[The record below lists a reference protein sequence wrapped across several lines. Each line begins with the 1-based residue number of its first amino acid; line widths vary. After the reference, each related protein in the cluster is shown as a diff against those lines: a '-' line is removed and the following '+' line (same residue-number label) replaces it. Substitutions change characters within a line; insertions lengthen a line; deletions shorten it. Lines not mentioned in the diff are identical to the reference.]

1 MKYWK
6 LELTCLSPVHI
17 GSGEKLGK
25 NQYVYEK
32 YRYTDKNREKHEKS
46 LVYFLNETK
55 WAIWLGQQKFL
66 RDFIGETMND
76 PQHLSLFTFLKKHY
90 AGYAVHDYLERL
102 VKEGVLESAE
112 KVETLEKQDR
122 TNALNDISLHIKNS
136 EGRAYIPGSSLKGA
150 IRTAILVHLIRKN
163 PGKYR
168 KYWDKIQKA
177 VDNAREENRFRR
189 KDNDSWKH
197 EKIKSSM
204 GSVIDQMEKEMTIA
218 PDKEGRLDMVNSF
231 FRGLTVSDSTP
242 CSTPPGIVIKED
254 LGERPD
260 SDIRTIPIWRECI
273 MPDQSVTFTL
283 GIDESLMGNM
293 GIHKASDVVS
303 VLKEFADFQCSLM
316 EPIWGPIGENDY
328 DDRIYDPN
336 LFLGGGA
343 GYLSKTLTYALAPS
357 KREGIQVVKE
367 LMQQEFRKGKHER
380 DRNISPHT
388 LKLAYLEDRDAIM
401 GMAAV
406 KVVEELKAAV
416 K

>member
-1 MKYWK
+1 MMKYWK

-32 YRYTDKNREKHEKS
+32 GNKHEDS

-66 RDFIGETMND
+66 RDFIDETMKD
-76 PQHLSLFTFLKKHY
+76 PQRLSLFTFLKNHY
-90 AGYAVHDYLERL
+90 ADHAFHEYLERL
-102 VKEGVLESAE
+102 VKEGVLEPAE
-112 KVETLEKQDR
+112 KAEAAEKQDR

-303 VLKEFADFQCSLM
+303 VLKEFASFQCSLM
-316 EPIWGPIGENDY
+316 GPIWGNDY
-328 DDRIYDPN
+328 DRMYDAD

-401 GMAAV
+401 GMATV
-406 KVVEELKAAV
+406 KVIEELKASV

>member
-32 YRYTDKNREKHEKS
+32 GNKHEDS

-66 RDFIGETMND
+66 RDFISETMKD
-76 PQHLSLFTFLKKHY
+76 PHHLSLFTFLKNHY
-90 AGYAVHDYLERL
+90 VDHEYLEKL
-102 VKEGVLESAE
+102 VKEGVLEPAE
-112 KVETLEKQDR
+112 KAEAAEKQDR

-177 VDNAREENRFRR
+177 VDDAREENRFRR
-189 KDNDSWKH
+189 KDNAFRDHK
-197 EKIKSSM
+197 KIKSSM

-273 MPDQSVTFTL
+273 MPDESVTFTL

-293 GIHKASDVVS
+293 GIHRASDVVS

-316 EPIWGPIGENDY
+316 GPIWGNDY
-328 DDRIYDPN
+328 DRMYDAD

-401 GMAAV
+401 GIAAV